1 MQNFSAILTFFTAN
15 GGCQE
20 YHIGAGKGDYEAARR
35 EIVKARPKPASN
47 KATTD

>member
-1 MQNFSAILTFFTAN
+1 MQNLFIIYAFFTAN
-15 GGCQE
+15 GGCRE

-47 KATTD
+47 KVTTD